1 MKKIVLLASLFFSFA
16 FSFAQESAERE
27 LPIFVPKLT
36 YLDSLKSTFINH
48 STSVCIDER
57 WMKELANIDISKE
70 MFEDI
75 TTLNLDEKVDYNLD
89 VEILKKRLKKLD
101 AHSPFVIE
109 YNQTLENTIK
119 IFLKK
124 RSKSIERQMAIAEYY
139 FPMFEEHL
147 AKYNVPLEIKYLAI
161 VESALNPK
169 AKSRVGAGGLWQFM
183 PATGKQYKLNVT
195 SYVDDRHDP
204 IKATE
209 AACQYLSNMYAIFG
223 DWSLVLASYNCG
235 PNNVSKAIRRAG
247 GSNDYWEIRKFLP
260 KETANYVPAFLATMY
275 IYEFKKELGLTPKK
289 APVAYFQTDTVA
301 VKRGMTFKQIAD
313 LLDVTVDEIEF
324 FNPTFKNNFI
334 PSYENELYFLRLPK
348 DKIGLFVSNE
358 DKIYAYLEYLEAEKL
373 RKVQLAKIQK
383 QDSIAKQD
391 SIVALE
397 EKEFD
402 KIVTQ
407 TTKEVVK
414 KEYYKVKKGE
424 TLSKIAT
431 INNVSVEQLKKWNTI
446 NGTTINEGQ
455 YLVLQKTKKIT
466 VNEIVKVPKTK
477 TEQLP
482 NSTGDNIV
490 KLDKKPA
497 NKEVITKEEEFYT
510 VQKGDS
516 IFSISKKYPNVT
528 VDDLKKNNNLCDDN
542 IQPGMKLKI
551 NG

>member
-1 MKKIVLLASLFFSFA
+1 
-16 FSFAQESAERE
+16 
-27 LPIFVPKLT
+27 
-36 YLDSLKSTFINH
+36 
-48 STSVCIDER
+48 
-57 WMKELANIDISKE
+57 
-70 MFEDI
+70 
-75 TTLNLDEKVDYNLD
+75 
-89 VEILKKRLKKLD
+89 
-101 AHSPFVIE
+101 
-109 YNQTLENTIK
+109 
-119 IFLKK
+119 
-124 RSKSIERQMAIAEYY
+124 
-139 FPMFEEHL
+139 
-147 AKYNVPLEIKYLAI
+147 
-161 VESALNPK
+161 
-169 AKSRVGAGGLWQFM
+169 
-183 PATGKQYKLNVT
+183 
-195 SYVDDRHDP
+195 
-204 IKATE
+204 
-209 AACQYLSNMYAIFG
+209 
-223 DWSLVLASYNCG
+223 
-235 PNNVSKAIRRAG
+235 
-247 GSNDYWEIRKFLP
+247 
-260 KETANYVPAFLATMY
+260 MY

-490 KLDKKPA
+490 KLDKKP
-497 NKEVITKEEEFYT
+497 I
-510 VQKGDS
+510 
-516 IFSISKKYPNVT
+516 
-528 VDDLKKNNNLCDDN
+528 
-542 IQPGMKLKI
+542 KI
-551 NG
+551 EK

>member
-1 MKKIVLLASLFFSFA
+1 MKKIKLIISFFFLFSGV
-16 FSFAQESAERE
+16 FAQENAEKE
-27 LPIFVPKLT
+27 LPFFLPKTT
-36 YLDSLKSTFINH
+36 YLDSLKNTFINH

-57 WMKELANIDISKE
+57 WMKELANTDISKE

-75 TTLNLDEKVDYNLD
+75 TTLNLDEKVDFSLD
-89 VEILKKRLKKLD
+89 AEILKKRLKKLD

-139 FPMFEEHL
+139 FPMFEEQL

-260 KETANYVPAFLATMY
+260 KETANYVPAFLATMF

-289 APVAYFQTDTVA
+289 APITYFETDTVA
-301 VKRGMTFKQIAD
+301 IKRAMSFKQIAD
-313 LLDVTVDEIEF
+313 LLDVSVEEIEF

-334 PSYENELYFLRLPK
+334 PSYETELYFLRLPK

-358 DKIYAYLEYLEAEKL
+358 AKIYAYLEYLEAEKW
-373 RKVQLAKIQK
+373 RKVQLAKIHKQDSIVK
-383 QDSIAKQD
+383 QDSIAA
-391 SIVALE
+391 VE

-402 KIVTQ
+402 KVIKQ
-407 TTKEVVK
+407 TTKEVLK
-414 KEYYKVKKGE
+414 KDYYRVKKGE
-424 TLSKIAT
+424 TLSKIAAA
-431 INNVSVEQLKKWNTI
+431 NNVSIEELRKWNTI
-446 NGTTINEGQ
+446 DGSTINEGQ
-455 YLVLQKTKKIT
+455 LLVLQKTKKIT
-466 VNEIVKVPKTK
+466 VNEIVKVPKPK
-477 TEQLP
+477 TEELS
-482 NSTGDNIV
+482 NSLTENSV
-490 KLDKKPA
+490 NTDKKTISKSVFK
-497 NKEVITKEEEFYT
+497 KEDEYYT

-516 IFSISKKYPNVT
+516 IFSISKKYPNVS

>member
-1 MKKIVLLASLFFSFA
+1 
-16 FSFAQESAERE
+16 
-27 LPIFVPKLT
+27 
-36 YLDSLKSTFINH
+36 
-48 STSVCIDER
+48 
-57 WMKELANIDISKE
+57 
-70 MFEDI
+70 
-75 TTLNLDEKVDYNLD
+75 
-89 VEILKKRLKKLD
+89 
-101 AHSPFVIE
+101 
-109 YNQTLENTIK
+109 
-119 IFLKK
+119 
-124 RSKSIERQMAIAEYY
+124 
-139 FPMFEEHL
+139 
-147 AKYNVPLEIKYLAI
+147 
-161 VESALNPK
+161 
-169 AKSRVGAGGLWQFM
+169 
-183 PATGKQYKLNVT
+183 
-195 SYVDDRHDP
+195 
-204 IKATE
+204 
-209 AACQYLSNMYAIFG
+209 
-223 DWSLVLASYNCG
+223 
-235 PNNVSKAIRRAG
+235 
-247 GSNDYWEIRKFLP
+247 
-260 KETANYVPAFLATMY
+260 
-275 IYEFKKELGLTPKK
+275 
-289 APVAYFQTDTVA
+289 VA

-482 NSTGDNIV
+482 NSTADNIV

>member
-204 IKATE
+204 VKATE

-275 IYEFKKELGLTPKK
+275 IYEFKKELGLMPKK

-466 VNEIVKVPKTK
+466 VNEIVKAPKTK

-497 NKEVITKEEEFYT
+497 NKEVVTKEEEFYT

-542 IQPGMKLKI
+542 IQPG
-551 NG
+551 

>member
-383 QDSIAKQD
+383 QDSI
-391 SIVALE
+391 VALE

>member
-1 MKKIVLLASLFFSFA
+1 MKKIVLLASLFFSFSFA
-16 FSFAQESAERE
+16 FAQESAERE

-57 WMKELANIDISKE
+57 WMKELANTDISKE
-70 MFEDI
+70 MFADI
-75 TTLNLDEKVDYNLD
+75 TTLNLDEKVDFNLD
-89 VEILKKRLKKLD
+89 TEVLKKRLKKLD
-101 AHSPFVIE
+101 VQSPFVIE

-183 PATGKQYKLNVT
+183 PATGKQYKLNIT
-195 SYVDDRHDP
+195 SYIDDRHDP

-209 AACQYLSNMYAIFG
+209 AACQYLTNMYAIFG

-313 LLDVTVDEIEF
+313 LLDVSVDEIEF

-358 DKIYAYLEYLEAEKL
+358 DKIYAYLEYLEAEKW

-431 INNVSVEQLKKWNTI
+431 INNVSIEQLKKWNTI

-455 YLVLQKTKKIT
+455 LLALQKTKKIT
-466 VNEIVKVPKTK
+466 VNEVVKVPKTK

-482 NSTGDNIV
+482 NSTSENIV

-497 NKEVITKEEEFYT
+497 NKDVFTKEEEFYT

>member
-490 KLDKKPA
+490 KLDKKPT

>member
-57 WMKELANIDISKE
+57 WMKELANIDISKD

-75 TTLNLDEKVDYNLD
+75 TTLNLDEKVDFNLD
-89 VEILKKRLKKLD
+89 VEILKKRLKRLD

-313 LLDVTVDEIEF
+313 LLDVTVDKIEF

>member
-57 WMKELANIDISKE
+57 WMKELANTDISKE

>member
-57 WMKELANIDISKE
+57 WMKELANIDISKD

-75 TTLNLDEKVDYNLD
+75 TTLNLDEKVDFNLD

-482 NSTGDNIV
+482 NSTADNIV